1 MIITVSPNVALDR
14 VRVIHGF
21 QPGKQSRG
29 LYEFLQP
36 GGSGVHATSVI
47 QSLGGKSMALGLL
60 GGYTGELWKAEADQ
74 RALVYDMT
82 SIPNQTRESFC
93 LIDLDQGSVV
103 ESVVEGPK
111 VDPALKEALLAR
123 LQTYLPEAD
132 LVILSGSLPP
142 GLPLDTYLDM
152 INLTRRYGV
161 QTLADIHSAPL
172 RNAIPG
178 KPWMIKPNLSEF
190 HDLIGFTTRSL
201 AERVQA
207 SHDFCCET
215 GAILALSMSGEG
227 LLLTTSDGQ
236 WLLTPP
242 QVTMNLPEGSGQ
254 NVIGCGDA
262 MVGAFAYE
270 FCRTHDLLAAA
281 ALGLAAAH
289 FNLSTFGVPEIRS
302 DDVRQL
308 ASHVQIHMFP
318 P

>member
-1 MIITVSPNVALDR
+1 
-14 VRVIHGF
+14 VRVIRGF

-29 LYEFLQP
+29 LFEFLQP

-47 QSLGGKSMALGLL
+47 QSLGGQSIALGLL

-74 RALVYDMT
+74 RALAYDMT
-82 SIPNQTRESFC
+82 SIPNETRESFC

-103 ESVVEGPK
+103 ESVVEGPN
-111 VDPALKEALLAR
+111 VDLSVKEALLAR
-123 LQTYLPEAD
+123 LQTYLPDSD
-132 LVILSGSLPP
+132 LLILSGSLPP

-152 INLTRRYGV
+152 VNLARRHEV
-161 QTLADIHSAPL
+161 RTLADIHSAPL

-190 HDLIGFTTRSL
+190 HELIGFTTQSL

-207 SHDFCCET
+207 SHDFCTET
-215 GAILALSMSGEG
+215 GINLALSMSGEG

-242 QVTMNLPEGSGQ
+242 QVEMHLPDGSGQ

-262 MVGAFAYE
+262 MVGALAYE
-270 FCRTHDLLAAA
+270 FCRSHDLLAAA

-289 FNLSTFGVPEIRS
+289 FNLSTFGVPEIKS
-302 DDVRQL
+302 DEVREL
-308 ASHVQIHMFP
+308 AGHVQIHRFRP
-318 P
+318 